1 MPGVAPVVV
10 MGVCGSGKSTVAS
23 LLAQRLGRPFLEGDH
38 LHSTR
43 NVERMAAGISLTD
56 TDRQGWLESIA
67 KRLAQADSSGTGL
80 VVSCSALK
88 RQYRD
93 LLRSNCPRLLLVHL
107 RADRALLL
115 ERLSARTGH
124 YMGSG
129 MLDSQLE
136 ILEEPKPPE
145 RFLACEVD
153 VPAYEVVDRVE
164 RWLASLDT

>member
-1 MPGVAPVVV
+1 MPGMVPVVV

-23 LLAQRLGRPFLEGDH
+23 LLAQRLGRPFLEGDQ
-38 LHSTR
+38 LHSPQ
-43 NVERMAAGISLTD
+43 NVARMAAGVSLTD
-56 TDRQGWLESIA
+56 ADRQGWLESIA
-67 KRLAQADSSGTGL
+67 KRLALAGSSGTGL

-93 LLRSNCPRLLLVHL
+93 LLRTDCPRLVLVYL

-115 ERLSARTGH
+115 ERLTARTGH

-136 ILEEPKPPE
+136 ILEEPKSPE

-153 VPAYEVVDRVE
+153 VPAHEVVDRAV
-164 RWLASLDT
+164 RWLASLDA

>member
-1 MPGVAPVVV
+1 MSGVVPVVV

-23 LLAQRLGRPFLEGDH
+23 LLAQRLGRPFLEGDD
-38 LHSTR
+38 LHPPE
-43 NVERMAAGISLTD
+43 NVERMAAGVSLTD
-56 TDRQGWLESIA
+56 ADRQGWLESIA
-67 KRLAQADSSGTGL
+67 RRLAMADSSGGGL

-93 LLRSNCPRLLLVHL
+93 ILRAGCPNLVLVHL

-115 ERLSARTGH
+115 ERLTARTGH

-136 ILEEPKPPE
+136 ILEEPASPE
-145 RFLACEVD
+145 RFLSCEVD
-153 VPAYEVVDRVE
+153 VPAHEVVDRAT
-164 RWLASLDT
+164 RWLALLEA